1 LGDITYGLKATVE
14 RPKFSMNYTSK
25 KSVNIHRVLVPSSL
39 EYTQS
44 LLISNTWVDK
54 LSYDISAPSR
64 VFTPGSLIPITF
76 SLHPIA
82 QELRVKSASCT
93 LQEFITL
100 STSDHTITE
109 GKDIN
114 SIKDENFSTGPDRW
128 IKTEM
133 LSIPDIQSQL
143 LHKDTHSDLLEVKHK
158 LAFSV
163 SLINADGHLSGKTPK
178 LFLIFHLKHLTYWS
192 LNI

>member
-1 LGDITYGLKATVE
+1 
-14 RPKFSMNYTSK
+14 MNYTSK